1 MKAKSYTFINS
12 FDHNKSLSNIPEEYY
27 IDNTDLYLGN
37 YEDSRRSSYYFSFS
51 RTIYGFLIKKEVL
64 DNECKS
70 LYTVDPISKDS
81 RRIVFVKLNK
91 EISPAIRYYFDD
103 IIRYSSADKW
113 TVCFVREADDNYKI
127 REGYYLLSVCD
138 VPHTNTRIRCFE
150 TEEAAIDEYN
160 KRQEKNSARRKAL
173 WDAIDNAPN
182 NGDIYLATPKYI
194 VKRIHIK
201 TNYLSDVK
209 EGDIVYGRITVIKDG
224 KNKLNKSSRYAN
236 YIDLYVNDTFSK
248 TLPMNVF
255 GDLMSKNM
263 ELTIFV

>member
-37 YEDSRRSSYYFSFS
+37 YEDGGRSSYYFSFS
-51 RTIYGFLIKKEVL
+51 RNIYGFLIKKEVL
-64 DNECKS
+64 DNKCKS

-91 EISPAIRYYFDD
+91 EISPTIRYS
-103 IIRYSSADKW
+103 RYSSADKW

-127 REGYYLLSVCD
+127 REGYYLLSVSD
-138 VPHTNTRIRCFE
+138 IPHTNTRIRCFE

-160 KRQEKNSARRKAL
+160 KRQEKNSARRKAKC
-173 WDAIDNAPN
+173 DAIDNAPN

-209 EGDIVYGRITVIKDG
+209 EGDIVYGRIKILEKG
-224 KNKLNKSSRYAN
+224 KNKLNTSSRYVN

-255 GDLMSKNM
+255 GNLMSKNM

>member
-12 FDHNKSLSNIPEEYY
+12 DDHNKSLSNIPEEYY
-27 IDNTDLYLGN
+27 IDNTDLFIGN
-37 YEDSRRSSYYFSFS
+37 YNDSSRSYYFSRS
-51 RTIYGFLIKKEVL
+51 IYGFLIKKEVL

-70 LYTVDPISKDS
+70 LYTVNPISGDS
-81 RRIVFVKLNK
+81 RRIVFVKINNK
-91 EISPAIRYYFDD
+91 LSTTHSASITITGRA
-103 IIRYSSADKW
+103 SADDW

-127 REGYYLLSVCD
+127 REGYYLLSVSD
-138 VPHTNTRIRCFE
+138 IPHTNTRIRCFE

-160 KRQEKNSARRKAL
+160 KRQEKNAVRRNAKL
-173 WDAIDNAPN
+173 DAIDNAPN

-201 TNYLSDVK
+201 TNYLSHVK
-209 EGDIVYGRITVIKDG
+209 EGDIVYGRITVLKEG
-224 KNKLNKSSRYAN
+224 KNKLNKSSCYAN

>member
-12 FDHNKSLSNIPEEYY
+12 NDHNKSLSNIPEEYY

-37 YEDSRRSSYYFSFS
+37 YEDCGLSSYHFS

-70 LYTVDPISKDS
+70 LYTVNPISGDS

-91 EISPAIRYYFDD
+91 EISPTIRYSFD
-103 IIRYSSADKW
+103 IIRHSSADKW
-113 TVCFVREADDNYKI
+113 TVCFVRKADEYYKI
-127 REGYYLLSVCD
+127 RDGYYLLSVCD
-138 VPHTNTRIRCFE
+138 IPHTNTRIRCFE

-160 KRQEKNSARRKAL
+160 KRQEKNSARRKAK

-209 EGDIVYGRITVIKDG
+209 EGDIVYGRITVLKEG

>member
-12 FDHNKSLSNIPEEYY
+12 DDHNKSLSNIPEEYY
-27 IDNTDLYLGN
+27 IDNTDLFIDN
-37 YEDSRRSSYYFSFS
+37 YDDSSRSYYFSRS
-51 RTIYGFLIKKEVL
+51 IYGFLIKKEVL

-81 RRIVFVKLNK
+81 RRIVFVKINK
-91 EISPAIRYYFDD
+91 EISPAVRGASE

-113 TVCFVREADDNYKI
+113 SVCFVREADDNYKI
-127 REGYYLLSVCD
+127 RDGYYLLSVCD
-138 VPHTNTRIRCFE
+138 VPHVNTRNRCFE
-150 TEEAAIDEYN
+150 TEEDAIAEYN
-160 KRQEKNSARRKAL
+160 KRQQKNAARRKAK

-209 EGDIVYGRITVIKDG
+209 EGDIVYGRITVLEKG
-224 KNKLNKSSRYAN
+224 KNKLNKSSCYAN

-255 GDLMSKNM
+255 GNLMSQNM

>member
-27 IDNTDLYLGN
+27 IDNTDLYIGN
-37 YEDSRRSSYYFSFS
+37 YEDGGRSSYYFSFS
-51 RTIYGFLIKKEVL
+51 RNIYGFLIKKEVL

-91 EISPAIRYYFDD
+91 EISPTIRYSFD

-138 VPHTNTRIRCFE
+138 VPHTNTRNRCFE
-150 TEEAAIDEYN
+150 TEEDAIAEYN
-160 KRQEKNSARRKAL
+160 KRQEKNAARRKAK

-209 EGDIVYGRITVIKDG
+209 EGDIVYGRITVLKDG
-224 KNKLNKSSRYAN
+224 KNKLNKSSCYAN

-255 GDLMSKNM
+255 GNLMSKNM

>member
-12 FDHNKSLSNIPEEYY
+12 YDHNKSLSNIPEEYY

-37 YEDSRRSSYYFSFS
+37 YEEGGRSSYYFSYS

-91 EISPAIRYYFDD
+91 EISPAVRGASE

-113 TVCFVREADDNYKI
+113 SVCFVREADNNYKI
-127 REGYYLLSVCD
+127 RDGYYLLSVCD
-138 VPHTNTRIRCFE
+138 VPHVNTRNRCFE
-150 TEEAAIDEYN
+150 IEEDAIAEYN
-160 KRQEKNSARRKAL
+160 KRQEKNAARRKAN

-182 NGDIYLATPKYI
+182 NGDMFLATPKYI

-201 TNYLSDVK
+201 TKYLSIVK
-209 EGDIVYGRITVIKDG
+209 EGDIIYGRITVLQDG
-224 KNKLNKSSRYAN
+224 KNKLNKSSSYAN
-236 YIDLYVNDTFSK
+236 YIDLYVNDTFYK

-255 GDLMSKNM
+255 GNLMSTNM

>member
-12 FDHNKSLSNIPEEYY
+12 DDHNKSLSNIPEEYY
-27 IDNTDLYLGN
+27 IDNTDLFIGN
-37 YEDSRRSSYYFSFS
+37 YNDSSRSYYFSRS
-51 RTIYGFLIKKEVL
+51 IYGFLIKKEVL

-70 LYTVDPISKDS
+70 LYTVNPISGDS
-81 RRIVFVKLNK
+81 RRIVFVKINNK
-91 EISPAIRYYFDD
+91 LSTTHSASITITGRA
-103 IIRYSSADKW
+103 SADDW

-127 REGYYLLSVCD
+127 REGYYLLSVSD
-138 VPHTNTRIRCFE
+138 IPHTNTRNRCFE

-160 KRQEKNSARRKAL
+160 KRQKKNAVRRNAKL
-173 WDAIDNAPN
+173 DAIDNAPN

-209 EGDIVYGRITVIKDG
+209 EGDIVYGRIKILEKG
-224 KNKLNKSSRYAN
+224 KNKLNTSSRYVN

>member
-27 IDNTDLYLGN
+27 IDNTDLFIGN
-37 YEDSRRSSYYFSFS
+37 YDDSSRSYYFRRS
-51 RTIYGFLIKKEVL
+51 IYGFLIKKEVL

-70 LYTVDPISKDS
+70 LYTVDPISGDS
-81 RRIVFVKLNK
+81 RRIVFVKINNK
-91 EISPAIRYYFDD
+91 LSTTHSASITITGRA
-103 IIRYSSADKW
+103 SADDW

-127 REGYYLLSVCD
+127 REGYYLLSVSD
-138 VPHTNTRIRCFE
+138 IPHTNTRNRCFE

-160 KRQEKNSARRKAL
+160 KRQEKNAARRKAKL
-173 WDAIDNAPN
+173 DAIDNAPN

-201 TNYLSDVK
+201 TNYLSHVK
-209 EGDIVYGRITVIKDG
+209 EGDIVYGRITVLKEG
-224 KNKLNKSSRYAN
+224 KNKLNTSSCYAN

>member
-27 IDNTDLYLGN
+27 IDNTDLFIGN
-37 YEDSRRSSYYFSFS
+37 YDDCRSYYFRRS
-51 RTIYGFLIKKEVL
+51 IYGFLIKKEVL

-91 EISPAIRYYFDD
+91 EISPT
-103 IIRYSSADKW
+103 IIYSRYSSADKW

-138 VPHTNTRIRCFE
+138 VPHVNTRNRCFE
-150 TEEAAIDEYN
+150 TEEDAIAEYN
-160 KRQEKNSARRKAL
+160 KRQGKNAVRRKTK

-209 EGDIVYGRITVIKDG
+209 EGDIVYGRITVLEKG
-224 KNKLNKSSRYAN
+224 KNKLNKSSCYAN

-255 GDLMSKNM
+255 GNLMSQNM

>member
-1 MKAKSYTFINS
+1 MKVKSYTFINS
-12 FDHNKSLSNIPEEYY
+12 NDHNKSLSNIPEEYY
-27 IDNTDLYLGN
+27 IDNTDLFIGN
-37 YEDSRRSSYYFSFS
+37 YDDSSRSYYFSKS
-51 RTIYGFLIKKEVL
+51 IYGFLIKKEVL

-91 EISPAIRYYFDD
+91 EISPTIRYSFD
-103 IIRYSSADKW
+103 IIRHSSADKW

-138 VPHTNTRIRCFE
+138 VPHTNTRNRCFE
-150 TEEAAIDEYN
+150 TEEDAIAEYN
-160 KRQEKNSARRKAL
+160 KRQEKNAARRKAKL
-173 WDAIDNAPN
+173 DAIDNAPN

-209 EGDIVYGRITVIKDG
+209 EGDIVYGRITVLKDG
-224 KNKLNKSSRYAN
+224 KNKLNKSSCYAN

-255 GDLMSKNM
+255 GNLMSKNM

>member
-12 FDHNKSLSNIPEEYY
+12 NDHNKSLSNIPEEYY
-27 IDNTDLYLGN
+27 IDNTDLFIGN
-37 YEDSRRSSYYFSFS
+37 YDDSSRSYYFSKS
-51 RTIYGFLIKKEVL
+51 IYGFLIKKEVL

-70 LYTVDPISKDS
+70 LYTVDPISGDS
-81 RRIVFVKLNK
+81 RRIVFVKINK
-91 EISPAIRYYFDD
+91 KLSTTHSASITITGRA
-103 IIRYSSADKW
+103 SADDW
-113 TVCFVREADDNYKI
+113 TVCFVREASDYYKI
-127 REGYYLLSVCD
+127 REGYYLLSVSD
-138 VPHTNTRIRCFE
+138 IPHANTRNRCFE
-150 TEEAAIDEYN
+150 TEEDAIAEYN
-160 KRQEKNSARRKAL
+160 KRQEKNAARRKAK

-182 NGDIYLATPKYI
+182 NGDIYLTTPKYI

-201 TNYLSDVK
+201 TNYLSHVK
-209 EGDIVYGRITVIKDG
+209 EGDIVYGRITVLKEG
-224 KNKLNKSSRYAN
+224 KNKLNMSSRYAN

>member
-12 FDHNKSLSNIPEEYY
+12 DDHNKSLSNIPEEYY
-27 IDNTDLYLGN
+27 IDNTDLFIGN
-37 YEDSRRSSYYFSFS
+37 YDDSSRSYYFSKS
-51 RTIYGFLIKKEVL
+51 IYGFLIKKEVL

-70 LYTVDPISKDS
+70 LYTVNPISGDS
-81 RRIVFVKLNK
+81 RRIVFVKINNK
-91 EISPAIRYYFDD
+91 LSTTHSASITITGR
-103 IIRYSSADKW
+103 SSADDW

-138 VPHTNTRIRCFE
+138 VPHTNTRICCFE
-150 TEEAAIDEYN
+150 TEEDAIAEYN
-160 KRQEKNSARRKAL
+160 KRQEKNSAQRKAKC
-173 WDAIDNAPN
+173 DAIDNAPN

-201 TNYLSDVK
+201 TNYLSHVK
-209 EGDIVYGRITVIKDG
+209 KGDIVYGRITVLKEG

-255 GDLMSKNM
+255 GNLMSKNM